1 MENKLTEL
9 FKKYHQEI
17 DKTYL
22 GTLFDV
28 IDSDESHKIGYRELI
43 CSAVDKKEF
52 LSDFMIQD
60 AFDFF
65 DKDKNGT
72 ITLEEVKKAFKKEK
86 NYKEEDFKNII
97 NQIDLNQDSKIDYNE
112 FKKMMETILK

>member
-1 MENKLTEL
+1 MFSKIDYNNDGGLGKNEFIKNLTEL

-22 GTLFDV
+22 ETLFDI
-28 IDSDESHKIGYRELI
+28 IDSDESHKIGYREFV

-86 NYKEEDFKNII
+86 NYKETDFKNII
-97 NQIDLNQDSKIDYNE
+97 CPDH
-112 FKKMMETILK
+112 F